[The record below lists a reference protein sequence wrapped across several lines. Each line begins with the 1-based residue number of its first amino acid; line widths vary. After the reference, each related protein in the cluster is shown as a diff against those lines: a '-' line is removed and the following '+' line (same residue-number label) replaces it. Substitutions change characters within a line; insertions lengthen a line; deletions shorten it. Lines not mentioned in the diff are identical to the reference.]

1 MKSCPN
7 LFSNV
12 GPLISIVIAGF
23 LYYYVITLESM
34 ANCECSADPRRD
46 YIKYFFGFVILY
58 NIFVILTGRYI
69 KNELFVLLYSVALLI
84 QIYSLY
90 TYVRDLEKRN
100 CECAQGNI
108 HEFAKYYSIFQLIFF
123 VIVAMVGVSV
133 FIQVSRCPSFNL
145 QKELKKSLQKR
156 K

>member
-1 MKSCPN
+1 MMKGCQDI
-7 LFSNV
+7 FFNV
-12 GPLISIVIAGF
+12 SPLIAIVIAGF
-23 LYYYVITLESM
+23 LYYYVVTLESLVD
-34 ANCECSADPRRD
+34 CDCSKDPRRD

-58 NIFVILTGRYI
+58 NLFVIMRGEHV
-69 KNELFVLLYSVALLI
+69 KHELFIILYSAALLI

-90 TYVRDLEKRN
+90 TYVRDLEKKN

-123 VIVAMVGVSV
+123 IVVALVGVSM
-133 FIQVSRCPSFNL
+133 FINISRCPNFNIK
-145 QKELKKSLQKR
+145 KELKKSLK